1 MDGEPSRSP
10 APPRPA
16 AAPSPPAR
24 HLTAVKLLVRSL
36 QRTPAPASRMRSPG
50 RASAGPPRRSPGYA
64 GFAAPPCPCAGC
76 PARGGTSP
84 FPRSPS
90 PCGGSL
96 TPRSPPHGSTASG
109 AQPPVDTRPRVAHTL
124 PEEGLGRPSSAL
136 HRLRRLAAPPG
147 PCAGCPAL
155 GGTSPFPRSPS
166 PCGGSLPPRSPP
178 HGSTASGALP
188 PVDTRPRVASLALPE
203 EGLGRPSPALHRLRR
218 LAAPPC
224 PCAGCPARGGTSPF
238 PRSPSPCGGSLT
250 PRSLPHGST
259 ASGAQPPADT
269 RRRRG

>member
-1 MDGEPSRSP
+1 MQENLRCPGL
-10 APPRPA
+10 APRHRAVRPLRTQSLPPLPQA
-16 AAPSPPAR
+16 RPQGRAAPISEER
-24 HLTAVKLLVRSL
+24 RG
-36 QRTPAPASRMRSPG
+36 RTRLGRRGLSSR

-96 TPRSPPHGSTASG
+96 TPRSPPHGSTTSG
-109 AQPPVDTRPRVAHTL
+109 AQPPADTRPRVAH
-124 PEEGLGRPSSAL
+124 
-136 HRLRRLAAPPG
+136 
-147 PCAGCPAL
+147 
-155 GGTSPFPRSPS
+155 
-166 PCGGSLPPRSPP
+166 
-178 HGSTASGALP
+178 ALP
-188 PVDTRPRVASLALPE
+188 G